1 MTFELPSVKCFVFFS
16 SARRRLLLLTL
27 TGSFSAI
34 GKRFQKPSWK
44 LLTVDNTG
52 ALGWW
57 SYFSYKAFSTIIDER
72 PRWQGH
78 LILVELGSQTHTAGQ
93 KDVWLLSFWATPTWR
108 LWTSAS
114 TPRRQCFGFFLI
126 RTVNKAGRLNFTVSC
141 QQAKMLSTQ
150 NRWNCRV
157 QSVVRLST
165 VACWLNTSVAAP
177 VLSAERAH
185 VDARTHAT
193 HHAGCC
199 VAKTNLLNH
208 FWSIRV
214 SFQVSLSV
222 VLSD

>member
-1 MTFELPSVKCFVFFS
+1 MVVFFLQSVFYNNRRAATVARSFDFGRARLTNTYGRSERCMTFKFLSNTHVK
-16 SARRRLLLLTL
+16 
-27 TGSFSAI
+27 
-34 GKRFQKPSWK
+34 
-44 LLTVDNTG
+44 
-52 ALGWW
+52 
-57 SYFSYKAFSTIIDER
+57 
-72 PRWQGH
+72 
-78 LILVELGSQTHTAGQ
+78 
-93 KDVWLLSFWATPTWR
+93 
-108 LWTSAS
+108 TSAS

-141 QQAKMLSTQ
+141 QQARMLSTQ

-165 VACWLNTSVAAP
+165 VACWLNTSVAAA
-177 VLSAERAH
+177 VLSAESAH
-185 VDARTHAT
+185 VDARMHAT

>member
-1 MTFELPSVKCFVFFS
+1 MLWYFSTALLGAHSAIRHWCLFSSIVVMTFELPSVKCFVFFS

-72 PRWQGH
+72 PQWQGH

-114 TPRRQCFGFFLI
+114 TPRRQCFFFFF
-126 RTVNKAGRLNFTVSC
+126 N
-141 QQAKMLSTQ
+141 Q
-150 NRWNCRV
+150 NC
-157 QSVVRLST
+157 
-165 VACWLNTSVAAP
+165 
-177 VLSAERAH
+177 
-185 VDARTHAT
+185 
-193 HHAGCC
+193 
-199 VAKTNLLNH
+199 
-208 FWSIRV
+208 
-214 SFQVSLSV
+214 
-222 VLSD
+222 